1 MCVGDIVLIACVL
14 CFYLWCVWPCLY
26 LCLWRLFLC
35 VCVFFK
41 NAFVPVCV
49 CVYVVPPSHL
59 CICACVR
66 VFVCPPCVLV
76 WVLLSD
82 CHGLLTQTFT
92 QLCSLVAD
100 LTFAYVCLCACA
112 FSLFLVITR
121 HDCLWKP
128 SESLP
133 SLKRERGL
141 AINSDLFFPETSL
154 EFNFSRL

>member
-1 MCVGDIVLIACVL
+1 M
-14 CFYLWCVWPCLY
+14 
-26 LCLWRLFLC
+26 
-35 VCVFFK
+35 
-41 NAFVPVCV
+41 CV

-100 LTFAYVCLCACA
+100 LMHMCACVHVRLA
-112 FSLFLVITR
+112 FFL
-121 HDCLWKP
+121 
-128 SESLP
+128 SLP
-133 SLKRERGL
+133 DMTASENP
-141 AINSDLFFPETSL
+141 A
-154 EFNFSRL
+154 SRCPL